1 MNLEEVKDIFKPGT
15 IGYFATTNGEQ
26 LELRGWQFQYSEGN
40 KFYFG
45 TANTKE
51 VYKQMKANPQ
61 VAFAGVSE
69 GYNVRLSGKAVF
81 ITDAAEKA
89 EVFSKISK
97 SVQDM
102 YKTVTNPIL
111 ELFYIEAG
119 EFKINKGYGPIEV
132 IKF

>member
-1 MNLEEVKDIFKPGT
+1 MNLEEVKEIFKPGT

-26 LELRGWQFQYSEGN
+26 LEIRGWQFQYAEGN

-45 TANTKE
+45 TGNIKE
-51 VYKQMKANPQ
+51 VYKQIKANPQ

-89 EVFSKISK
+89 DVFSKISK
-97 SVQDM
+97 GVQDI
-102 YKTVTNPIL
+102 YKTVTNPVF
-111 ELFYIEAG
+111 ELFYIENG